1 MERVQDRS
9 LIDVDPDA
17 TVVPQPQGK
26 VPSFGAR
33 RRDSKAAAAR
43 DEVRLE
49 RVSKTYPGTAEPA
62 VAEVDLKIEPGEF
75 FSLLGPSGSGKTTTL
90 RILAGFERP
99 TAGRVWLGDD
109 EITDVPPYRRPI
121 HTVFQSYALFPHMDV
136 RENVGFPLRMAKVP
150 KAEIDARVSEFLDR
164 VAVTQFAKRM
174 PHQLSGGQRQRVALA
189 RALVAKPQL
198 VLLDEPLGALDLK
211 LRQEMQVVL
220 QHLQREVGITFVYVT
235 HDQGE
240 ALAMSDRIAIM
251 ADGKVH
257 QIGTPQDVYSRPETA
272 FVARFVGSTNLL
284 DCEHR
289 EPGVAGAGEL
299 VLRVGD
305 VPNEPHYCL
314 SVRPEHIRL
323 GEAAAGC
330 DNSFEGLVDEAIYQ
344 GADVELRIRAA
355 GHLLTARGA
364 VGAHNPGESVTV
376 GWNVADAV
384 GVRADGRPPV
394 SETDEA

>member
-1 MERVQDRS
+1 VIEVK
-9 LIDVDPDA
+9 PDTTA
-17 TVVPQPQGK
+17 VQPQGK

-33 RRDSKAAAAR
+33 RRDSDDAAAR

-49 RVSKTYPGTAEPA
+49 RVSKTYPGTTEPA
-62 VAEVDLKIEPGEF
+62 VADVDLRIEPGEF

-99 TAGRVWLGDD
+99 TSGRVWLADSD
-109 EITDVPPYRRPI
+109 ITDRPPYNRPI
-121 HTVFQSYALFPHMDV
+121 HTVFQSYALFPHMNV
-136 RENVGFPLRMAKVP
+136 RENVAFPLRMAKVP
-150 KAEIDARVSEFLDR
+150 KAESEARVSEFLDR
-164 VAVTQFAKRM
+164 VAVTSFAKRM

-251 ADGKVH
+251 SGGKVH
-257 QIGTPQDVYSRPETA
+257 QIGTPQDVYSRPATA

-284 DCEHR
+284 ECERR
-289 EPGVAGAGEL
+289 EPGVGAAGEL

-305 VPNEPHYCL
+305 VPDESRYCV
-314 SVRPEHIRL
+314 SVRPEDLSL
-323 GEAAAGC
+323 GQDAAGC
-330 DNSFEGLVDEAIYQ
+330 DNHFEGLIEEAIYQ
-344 GADVELRIRAA
+344 GADVELRVRVA
-355 GHLLTARGA
+355 GHVLSARGA
-364 VGAHNPGESVTV
+364 VGAYAAGEKVAV
-376 GWNVADAV
+376 GWNVTDAV
-384 GVRADGRPPV
+384 GVRADGPPPATNP
-394 SETDEA
+394 EQHQ